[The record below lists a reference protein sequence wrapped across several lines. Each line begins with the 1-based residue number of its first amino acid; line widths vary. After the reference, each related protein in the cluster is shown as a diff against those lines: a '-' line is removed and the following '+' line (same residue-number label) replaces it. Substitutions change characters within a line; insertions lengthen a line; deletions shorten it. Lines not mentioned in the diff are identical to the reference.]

1 MINQYQVIA
10 VTAGFLTL
18 FYVFLTGY
26 VIARRKAARIP
37 FKDGGDILLLSRIR
51 AHANFA
57 EYVPLFLV
65 LMLIAASQGLS
76 MTATVLLCTG
86 FTLGRLLH
94 AFGVIREHLTQHR
107 HRGGRTIGMLLTL
120 LSLIFLAMY
129 LLFFSGF
136 GIA

>member
-10 VTAGFLTL
+10 VTAGLLTL
-18 FYVFLTGY
+18 FYVFLTGF

-37 FKDGGDILLLSRIR
+37 FKDGGDIVLLSRIR

-65 LMLIAASQGLS
+65 LMLMAASQGLS
-76 MTATVLLCTG
+76 MTATIVLCVG
-86 FTLGRLLH
+86 FSLGRFLH
-94 AFGVIREHLTQHR
+94 AFGVIREHLSQYR
-107 HRGGRTIGMLLTL
+107 HRGGRTVGMLLTL

-129 LLFFSGF
+129 LLFFSSLGL
-136 GIA
+136 A